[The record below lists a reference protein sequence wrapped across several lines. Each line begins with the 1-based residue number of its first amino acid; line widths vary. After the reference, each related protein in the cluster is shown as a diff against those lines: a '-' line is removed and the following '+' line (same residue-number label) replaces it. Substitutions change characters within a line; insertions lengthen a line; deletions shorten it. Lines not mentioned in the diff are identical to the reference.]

1 MGKTYKVH
9 RNFDEDWMTLE
20 DPCRCISPVSGLTI
34 FDEANLTVSQA
45 SSLEKYNST
54 MNGTVNSAAD
64 IKWGE
69 LSKSYCEA

>member
-20 DPCRCISPVSGLTI
+20 DPCRCSSPVSGWTI
-34 FDEANLTVSQA
+34 FDKDILTVHQTN
-45 SSLEKYNST
+45 SLEKYNST
-54 MNGTVNSAAD
+54 MNGTVHSAAD
-64 IKWGE
+64 IKWEG